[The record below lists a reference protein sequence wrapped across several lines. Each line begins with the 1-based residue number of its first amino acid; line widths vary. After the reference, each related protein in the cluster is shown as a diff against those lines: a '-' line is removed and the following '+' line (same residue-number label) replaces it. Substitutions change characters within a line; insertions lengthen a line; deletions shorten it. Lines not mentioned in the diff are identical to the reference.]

1 MLRLFVVFSIFL
13 IGCLVNLSSAQLSD
27 QTIAL
32 PTTGNRTLWTTALF
46 PGRKCAIIFV
56 HGLFGSSMYWNQ
68 QYLEWSSKCS
78 TILFDLYGHG
88 MSTGILSEKNPDVFV
103 DDISAV
109 VKFSRAKKIVL
120 VGWSHGGLGVQ
131 QYTEQNPSKVIGLCL
146 VDSLIRSPNPYRL
159 GKDQVIVHTLALI
172 KFTQG
177 SLISVAKALLDPID
191 PHALPMGN
199 WEYAT
204 GSALMTNYRAVN
216 QLVLTNI
223 SYINAD
229 FTKPVLIVYG
239 TEDGILDSENWVAL
253 QNAYSNSEVVAIKG
267 ASHASFFDHP
277 VEFNTAFASFIK
289 KLSI

>member
-13 IGCLVNLSSAQLSD
+13 IGCLVNLSSAQLAE
-27 QTIAL
+27 QTISL
-32 PTTGNRTLWTTALF
+32 PTTGNRTLWTNALF

-56 HGLFGSSMYWNQ
+56 HGLFGSSLYWNQ
-68 QYLEWSSKCS
+68 QYIEWSSKCS
-78 TILFDLYGHG
+78 TIVFDLYGHG
-88 MSTGILSEKNPDVFV
+88 QSTGILSKKNPNVYM
-103 DDISAV
+103 DDISTV
-109 VKFSRAKKIVL
+109 VKFSGAKKIIL

-131 QYTEQNPSKVIGLCL
+131 QYTEENPSKVIALCL

-159 GKDQVIVHTLALI
+159 GKDQIIVHALALI

-177 SLISVAKALLDPID
+177 SLISVAKALISPTD
-191 PHALPMGN
+191 PHSLPMGN

-204 GSALMTNYRAVN
+204 GSALTTNYRAVN

-223 SYINAD
+223 SYINAE
-229 FTKPVLIVYG
+229 FSKPVLIVFG
-239 TEDGILDSENWVAL
+239 TEDAILDAENWVAL
-253 QNAYSNSEVVAIKG
+253 KNAYNNSETVAING

-277 VEFNTAFASFIK
+277 AQFNTAFANFVN